1 MVIFHSYVSLP
12 EGTSSSD
19 KWPDRFAYWLICV
32 FLFKILDASKLI
44 LYHAQ
49 KSHNAQES
57 DLLLSAVFA
66 GCRCSASLSTLPS
79 QERLKKET
87 NADVHSF
94 EVLQY
99 MSFQFIYIIYILCFS
114 ESLQILCRFKE
125 RNCSIAA
132 ECASPETVDQHR
144 PARNSEYGWAWDGM
158 GYNRFKMTPWPRWSF
173 TAASLRFARLR

>member
-1 MVIFHSYVSLP
+1 MHPNWFYIML
-12 EGTSSSD
+12 
-19 KWPDRFAYWLICV
+19 
-32 FLFKILDASKLI
+32 
-44 LYHAQ
+44 
-49 KSHNAQES
+49 KSHTMLKSQTYFWVLFLQAAAVQR
-57 DLLLSAVFA
+57 LSALFPRKR
-66 GCRCSASLSTLPS
+66 GW
-79 QERLKKET
+79 KKQT